1 MLKIWIPLLK
11 GQNKLSTKKWPLVSL
26 TGTTK
31 VEELIIGQCV
41 PYPITSTPMLIE
53 YNQETIDQE
62 EGEASSMASTNNR
75 PASIAAL
82 NDTSEGMSPHQRDH
96 PMRATT
102 TSFLMDFQM
111 DGILRGLQALL
122 PHCPLRYRAGLS
134 FYSQLMLNSF
144 FPFLSLLFLFPFIRI
159 TFLFLLLYY
168 HHFPSFYFSSHD
180 SHQAT
185 GRRDCYCALERGPTT
200 PTADVKDRL
209 HSQRPPYL
217 VPQNQDSLPCPL
229 PPPPIPK
236 PWRPSHPNG
245 H

>member
-75 PASIAAL
+75 PTSIAAL

-96 PMRATT
+96 PMRVTT

-122 PHCPLRYRAGLS
+122 LIVPCVIALVSLSIHDSCSTLS
-134 FYSQLMLNSF
+134 FHFSLSYFSF
-144 FPFLSLLFLFPFIRI
+144 LLSASLSYFFSYII
-159 TFLFLLLYY
+159 TTFLPSISPLMIHTKRQGDEIVIAHWNEDPLLLL
-168 HHFPSFYFSSHD
+168 
-180 SHQAT
+180 QM
-185 GRRDCYCALERGPTT
+185 
-200 PTADVKDRL
+200 
-209 HSQRPPYL
+209 
-217 VPQNQDSLPCPL
+217 
-229 PPPPIPK
+229 
-236 PWRPSHPNG
+236 
-245 H
+245 